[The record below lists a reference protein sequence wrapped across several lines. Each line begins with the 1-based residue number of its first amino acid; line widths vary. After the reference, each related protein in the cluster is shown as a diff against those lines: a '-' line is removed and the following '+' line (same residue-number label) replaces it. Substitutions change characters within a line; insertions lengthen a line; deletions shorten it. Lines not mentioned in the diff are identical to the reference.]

1 MGPALG
7 LSSVE
12 IGDITSIHRVLI
24 HCIHTPWHVN
34 KIGFAFIQRQNSDF
48 IFVSAIDPGT
58 VMEAE

>member
-1 MGPALG
+1 MGSALG

-12 IGDITSIHRVLI
+12 TGDITSIHRVPI

-48 IFVSAIDPGT
+48 IFVSAIDPGA